1 MKTKGIPKFV
11 IYLLLIIFTSV
22 PLFFSIPVPGQP
34 VDASADAFKA
44 LMNLKEGDEVLLA
57 SDWTGSTRGEKY
69 GSHEVHSQNPH
80 AKASQSSNLVHR

>member
-44 LMNLKEGDEVLLA
+44 LMNLKE
-57 SDWTGSTRGEKY
+57 RKH

-80 AKASQSSNLVHR
+80 AKAS